1 MSVLLSP
8 PHLPEPFPDPPAY
21 ARSYEFIRLVD
32 DVYHG
37 DPDDWREARI
47 PPGLTAEAVY
57 RRLPTAPDFEYA
69 GYLTRT
75 RVRYALG
82 WGTGAHVIGCKPC
95 CFHTHPTEHPHA
107 DLPSPKDLYSFVRYS
122 QLRHVVVGRSIIWVF
137 DKTLRT
143 LAAVERLNAFEA
155 RHQVEAVAR
164 VGFEDYQWYA
174 LARVG
179 CKLPR
184 VRPKAYRRAWLELAE
199 NVLGIK
205 VTQIERDGME

>member
-82 WGTGAHVIGCKPC
+82 WGTGRMSSAASPAAS
-95 CFHTHPTEHPHA
+95 TPTR
-107 DLPSPKDLYSFVRYS
+107 PSTRTPTCPPPKTCTVS
-122 QLRHVVVGRSIIWVF
+122 
-137 DKTLRT
+137 
-143 LAAVERLNAFEA
+143 
-155 RHQVEAVAR
+155 
-164 VGFEDYQWYA
+164 
-174 LARVG
+174 
-179 CKLPR
+179 
-184 VRPKAYRRAWLELAE
+184 
-199 NVLGIK
+199 
-205 VTQIERDGME
+205 

>member
-95 CFHTHPTEHPHA
+95 CFHTHPTEHRTPTC
-107 DLPSPKDLYSFVRYS
+107 PPPKTCTVS
-122 QLRHVVVGRSIIWVF
+122 
-137 DKTLRT
+137 
-143 LAAVERLNAFEA
+143 
-155 RHQVEAVAR
+155 
-164 VGFEDYQWYA
+164 
-174 LARVG
+174 
-179 CKLPR
+179 
-184 VRPKAYRRAWLELAE
+184 
-199 NVLGIK
+199 
-205 VTQIERDGME
+205 